1 MTTRAITFYVFIGCV
16 KLHSI
21 VTRLLG
27 VYESSFILYVFTSK
41 VYRCCVILLKMNLQR
56 DKFQIPFTRRSIHT
70 VQQQQLA
77 GVNHFD

>member
-27 VYESSFILYVFTSK
+27 VSESLFILFVFTSK

-56 DKFQIPFTRRSIHT
+56 DKLQILCTRRSMHT
-70 VQQQQLA
+70 VHQQQLA
-77 GVNHFD
+77 GVNHYD